1 MFNLGIKSGIQR
13 KINFIKLSFSK
24 ETAHLKKE
32 IKLKK
37 KWFGNHYG
45 GFFVATDY
53 INENSI
59 VYSFGIGEDISF
71 DTALIKKYHCKIH
84 GFDPTPKSIRWI
96 SAQELPNGF
105 KFYDFGINDKSEK
118 AIFYFPKNPN
128 FVSGSVIAQSNVNTE
143 EGIEVD
149 LKTLKDTAELL
160 GHKKIDV
167 LKMDIEGSEYAVL
180 EEILQSRFEIG
191 QILVE
196 FHDRFFED
204 GRERTIHILNE
215 MKKSGYLI
223 FAISETYDEVSFIH
237 KSLLRPQN
245 AVNE

>member
-13 KINFIKLSFSK
+13 KINYFQLLLSP
-24 ETAHLKKE
+24 ETNHLKKE
-32 IKLKK
+32 VKIPK

-53 INENSI
+53 INEKSI

-71 DTALIKKYHCKIH
+71 DTALINKFNCKIY

-96 SAQELPNGF
+96 NSQDLPNGF
-105 KFYDFGINDKSEK
+105 KFYDFGINYQSEK

-128 FVSGSVIAQSNVNTE
+128 FVSGSVIAQNNVNTE

-160 GHKKIDV
+160 GHSKIDV

-204 GRERTIHILNE
+204 GRERTMRILNE
-215 MKKSGYLI
+215 MKKFNYVVFG
-223 FAISETYDEVSFIH
+223 ISDTFEEISFIH
-237 KSLLRPQN
+237 KNLLDKR
-245 AVNE
+245 